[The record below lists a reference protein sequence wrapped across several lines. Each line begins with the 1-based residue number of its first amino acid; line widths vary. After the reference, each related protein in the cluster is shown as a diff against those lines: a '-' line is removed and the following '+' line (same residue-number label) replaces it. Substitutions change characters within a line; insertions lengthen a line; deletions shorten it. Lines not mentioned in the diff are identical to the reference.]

1 MPRRKN
7 RLAERFKDL
16 CRLLDA
22 SLHVDLVEQV
32 VGEDGAKDF
41 GLRLEGN
48 RPRSACR
55 FRENPGDFDR
65 WHWDRCQVGLGPR
78 IARRGDVHRESLA
91 DLFASGQV

>member
-7 RLAERFKDL
+7 RLAERSKDL

-22 SLHVDLVEQV
+22 SRHVDLVEQI
-32 VGEDGAKDF
+32 VGEDCAEDF
-41 GLRLEGN
+41 GLCLEGD
-48 RPRSACR
+48 RSR
-55 FRENPGDFDR
+55 FRESPGDFDR